1 MEKEI
6 SREDYNRVKI
16 IKEKWDKK
24 EIDISDI
31 SIEDAKLLTVMYD
44 LEIKKTKSEIE
55 ELENKISEYEKRMK
69 DAIESLKKKQ

>member
-44 LEIKKTKSEIE
+44 LEIKRTKSEIE
-55 ELENKISEYEKRMK
+55 ELENKILEYEKRMK